1 MKSLVQPVAKDEDE
15 IVVPKKKSAKAS
27 SSLGA
32 GTSGGTSARATPQMR
47 RLMRITAAIG
57 IALGGFVT
65 LVAVM
70 AVVGLVVDNGWAR
83 LVVGLV
89 VVVGL
94 PAFLADRMLKRS
106 DSTLATRGGLGT
118 VADVFAIVLLGAAL
132 MLVAADSV
140 TSSLFR
146 HEGDLYAKHGST
158 QMARAVYFV
167 AGVSPV
173 FPAEKSAAGVTGSAS
188 ASAGAG
194 PASAG
199 GAPGAA
205 PSK

>member
-1 MKSLVQPVAKDEDE
+1 MKSLGPPVAKDEDE
-15 IVVPKKKSAKAS
+15 IVVPKKSKSTKGS
-27 SSLGA
+27 SGL
-32 GTSGGTSARATPQMR
+32 GTSTAGATRATPQMR
-47 RLMRITAAIG
+47 RIMRITAGIG

-65 LVAVM
+65 IVAVM
-70 AVVGLVVDNGWAR
+70 AVVGLAVDNIWAR

-118 VADVFAIVLLGAAL
+118 VADVFAI
-132 MLVAADSV
+132 MLIAADSM

-146 HEGDLYAKHGST
+146 HEGDLYARHGST
-158 QMARAVYFV
+158 TMARAVYFV

-173 FPAEKSAAGVTGSAS
+173 FPAERPAATPGGSAS
-188 ASAGAG
+188 ASAQ
-194 PASAG
+194 ASAS
-199 GAPGAA
+199 
-205 PSK
+205 SKPVTPP

>member
-1 MKSLVQPVAKDEDE
+1 MKSLGRPVAKDEDE
-15 IVVPKKKSAKAS
+15 IVVPKKSKSTKGS
-27 SSLGA
+27 SGL
-32 GTSGGTSARATPQMR
+32 GTSTAGASRATPQMR
-47 RLMRITAAIG
+47 RLMRITAGIG

-65 LVAVM
+65 IVAVM
-70 AVVGLVVDNGWAR
+70 GVVGLAVDNIWAR

-132 MLVAADSV
+132 MLIAADSM
-140 TSSLFR
+140 TSSLYR

-158 QMARAVYFV
+158 TMARAVYFV

-173 FPAEKSAAGVTGSAS
+173 FPTEKPAVAPGGSAS
-188 ASAGAG
+188 ASAQ
-194 PASAG
+194 ASATNK
-199 GAPGAA
+199 PVT
-205 PSK
+205 PP

>member
-15 IVVPKKKSAKAS
+15 IVVPKKSKSAKAS
-27 SSLGA
+27 SGSGT
-32 GTSGGTSARATPQMR
+32 GTSGAARATPQMR
-47 RLMRITAAIG
+47 RLMRVTAGVG

-70 AVVGLVVDNGWAR
+70 AVVGLAVDNIWAR
-83 LVVGLV
+83 LIAGLL

-106 DSTLATRGGLGT
+106 DSTLATRGGLGM

-132 MLVAADSV
+132 MLIAADSV

-146 HEGDLYAKHGST
+146 HEADLYAKHGST
-158 QMARAVYFV
+158 AMARAVYFV
-167 AGVSPV
+167 AGVSPI
-173 FPAEKSAAGVTGSAS
+173 FPAERSAAASGSASGSAS
-188 ASAGAG
+188 ASAGA
-194 PASAG
+194 SAG
-199 GAPGAA
+199 ATPPTP